1 MNEGIH
7 GKVRSCRPVGTT
19 AETGNTT
26 VGKGR
31 AFGSLPPHPD
41 CLGSEEEGILPSGGQ
56 FGVLQLFLVG
66 TLTSLHHTWLYF
78 KD

>member
-1 MNEGIH
+1 MH
-7 GKVRSCRPVGTT
+7 GKVRSFRAVGTP

-26 VGKGR
+26 VGEGR
-31 AFGSLPPHPD
+31 AFGFLPPHPGG
-41 CLGSEEEGILPSGGQ
+41 LGSEEEGILPSGGQ

-66 TLTSLHHTWLYF
+66 RLTSVHHTWLYF